1 MSIFMK
7 KYHRENPEKFYRNI
21 ESRKLVSE
29 KLAGEN
35 NGMYNKKHS
44 EESKRK
50 MSESRKNSIQILKD
64 GIKISVK
71 VKDINRYFCDG
82 WIMNQKKV
90 LELNLDNSYINNE
103 KYLIEFEKWKNSSKR
118 SGKSRLDQKQKN
130 KLNILT

>member
-1 MSIFMK
+1 MVTF
-7 KYHRENPEKFYRNI
+7 
-21 ESRKLVSE
+21 
-29 KLAGEN
+29 AN

-82 WIMNQKKV
+82 WIMNPKKV

-130 KLNILT
+130 KLNILI